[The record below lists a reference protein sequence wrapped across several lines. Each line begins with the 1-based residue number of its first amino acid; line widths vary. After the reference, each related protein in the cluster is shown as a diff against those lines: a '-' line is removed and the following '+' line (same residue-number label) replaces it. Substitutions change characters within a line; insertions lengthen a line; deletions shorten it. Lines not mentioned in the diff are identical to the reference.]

1 MDDRFDPLED
11 LRQKREAL
19 EERMQ
24 QYRAAAKREA
34 GELGFWSLVGGFAVA
49 ADWMILGGVGTG
61 IAVLSGA
68 TLFNAKREEK
78 KIEKQLAKIDERI
91 DRLVDARL
99 EQEKNNPA
107 LNKNL
112 SEQFSPAAQKE
123 IDLLRARLEDLE
135 KQVDKSRQQDNGH
148 DLDKP
153 KFKPPKPPGAG

>member
-1 MDDRFDPLED
+1 MTDKFDSLDD
-11 LRQKREAL
+11 LRMKREEL
-19 EERMQ
+19 EERMRA
-24 QYRAAAKREA
+24 YRETAKREA
-34 GELGFWSLVGGFAVA
+34 GELGFWSLVGGIAVA

-99 EQEKNNPA
+99 EQEKNNPG

-135 KQVDKSRQQDNGH
+135 KQVDKNRQNDNGR

-153 KFKPPKPPGAG
+153 KFKPPKPPEAG